1 MLERVRIQIQSP
13 MVYIFRLF
21 FINIFFPKTYY
32 KRVKIDL
39 IIKKTCFFFS
49 QFSKFEIKRNSCEY
63 INNVMRKF
71 DSN

>member
-39 IIKKTCFFFS
+39 IIKKTCFFFLS
-49 QFSKFEIKRNSCEY
+49 FQNLKLKEIPVN
-63 INNVMRKF
+63 I
-71 DSN
+71 